1 MVIKAVAQGIIN
13 QEEET
18 TVAIKMVKHKM
29 DNNALYTL
37 VSELKIL
44 THIGRHLNI
53 VNLLGAITQNVTK
66 SMELSYYP
74 FL

>member
-53 VNLLGAITQNVTK
+53 VNLLGAVTQNVTK